1 MIWPPLCYGAG
12 MGTRTP
18 TPEAREP
25 KSRMSTNS
33 ITPAYEIYLEMIPH
47 YHCVCQSLAYE
58 STKEVEIS
66 HGICYTRINMK

>member
-1 MIWPPLCYGAG
+1 MNLAVFGAG

-33 ITPAYEIYLEMIPH
+33 IMPAYEDLLANHTTPQRGLSIVRKGIDKSRGTVMI
-47 YHCVCQSLAYE
+47 CM
-58 STKEVEIS
+58 I
-66 HGICYTRINMK
+66 

>member
-1 MIWPPLCYGAG
+1 MNTRNGAG

-33 ITPAYEIYLEMIPH
+33 IMPAYVRAQLGQVDYNTQNE
-47 YHCVCQSLAYE
+47 
-58 STKEVEIS
+58 
-66 HGICYTRINMK
+66 

>member
-1 MIWPPLCYGAG
+1 

-33 ITPAYEIYLEMIPH
+33 ITGAYFIFGEADTE
-47 YHCVCQSLAYE
+47 QSR
-58 STKEVEIS
+58 
-66 HGICYTRINMK
+66 YTLFRGNNTETLYVRQFRNGNGTNAV

>member
-33 ITPAYEIYLEMIPH
+33 ITPAYEIYLQIIPH
-47 YHCVCQSLAYE
+47 FQWLCQSLSYNP
-58 STKEVEIS
+58 TKEVALRF
-66 HGICYTRINMK
+66 GVCYDRTNE